1 MALVDALQDQQVRV
15 EELRNH
21 LGRVRDALDQ
31 TDAVL
36 GAAEE
41 TLERA
46 ENVIEQ
52 GRRAMPVVAIGLIAV
67 AVGVGVVLWLRR
79 RSGDED

>member
-52 GRRAMPVVAIGLIAV
+52 GRRAMPVVAIGLIAA